1 AMELRPSLKFV
12 KLAYFCCLLL
22 AAAVGFALVT
32 LQGIPQWAPWSLLLP
47 GALLF
52 FTMVRHVRL
61 RMVKLGV
68 AGDRL
73 RYEEGLF
80 SKTTRTIELAKVQD
94 IRVDQSVWQR
104 IFGIGDL
111 SLETAG
117 GSSRIEIDQID
128 RPQAAADHILELA
141 RAQRGEGP
149 KVAGV

>member
-1 AMELRPSLKFV
+1 MELRPSLKFV
-12 KLAYFCCLLL
+12 TLAYIFCLIL
-22 AAAVGFALVT
+22 AAAIGVALVT
-32 LQGIPQWAPWSLLLP
+32 LQDVPQWAPWSLLLP

-52 FTMVRHVRL
+52 FTIIRHIRL
-61 RMVKLGV
+61 RMVKLTV
-68 AGDRL
+68 NGDRL

-80 SKTTRTIELAKVQD
+80 SKSTRTIELQKVQD
-94 IRVDQSVWQR
+94 VRVDQSVWQR
-104 IFGIGDL
+104 IWGIGDL

-149 KVAGV
+149 RPAGV